1 MALSRRRVGGH
12 LIVYD
17 AATSRRLARFG
28 HETSGP
34 ERMVS
39 RFLYAAGLR
48 FRTRNR
54 DLPGSPD
61 VANRSKRWAVFVHGC
76 FWHHH
81 AGCRRATLP
90 SRNRAFWRSKFRGNR
105 GRDRRVV
112 SALERAAFT
121 VAVVWECEVAE
132 HRLLRQ
138 RLSKVVRAGR
148 AR

>member
-34 ERMVS
+34 ELRV
-39 RFLYAAGLR
+39 RRLLYAAGLR

-81 AGCRRATLP
+81 ARCRRATVP
-90 SRNRAFWRSKFRGNR
+90 SRNRAFWLSKFRDNR
-105 GRDRRVV
+105 RRDRRVV
-112 SALERAAFT
+112 SELEQAGFA
-121 VAVVWECEVAE
+121 VATVWECEVGE
-132 HRLLRQ
+132 LQILRR
-138 RLSKVVRAGR
+138 RLSRVMRAGR